1 MNVAFVGLQPDAD
14 LQRGLIAGKFPFE
27 TLRRLPDSLD
37 LPDLLVFAPKTTAA
51 LKDLKELRERSAD
64 LWVALV
70 LPKAWLDEPEW
81 QKALLS
87 CPEKNDVWSMECWQS
102 TFWFAL
108 QKASEFQEIKMKVAD
123 LEKENAL
130 LKSHYDLLT
139 VSSQRL
145 VAQLERNVGLAGTIQ
160 RSLLPKR
167 SPDIPGISLAV
178 KYIPAAGAG
187 GDYYD
192 IFEFGDRKRYG
203 FLLADS
209 KSHGMAATLLSV
221 LLKVRLEEMK
231 DRFPDA
237 KSFMEFLNTEI
248 RNLHEKDLAS
258 LSLLYGILDR
268 SSLEFHFCVAGGLQ
282 PTVWRAGA
290 PVDLGNI
297 PKAPPLGGMD
307 HFAFREQSLRLE
319 PGDLLLLHTD
329 GLEAPLTQA
338 GRRLV
343 DLAAAKELSP
353 DPLDVQNE
361 IMGLIDAYRSHA
373 PLSDDITLI
382 HLAVDARALYLAS
395 NK

>member
-1 MNVAFVGLQPDAD
+1 MNIGFVGIQPGND
-14 LQRGLIAGKFPFE
+14 LKKGLLAGQFPFE
-27 TLRRLPDSLD
+27 LLRRLPDALD
-37 LPDLLVFAPKTTAA
+37 LPDLIVFSPKIPAA
-51 LKDLKELRERSAD
+51 LKDLKELREKSPT
-64 LWVALV
+64 LWVAIV
-70 LPKAWLDEPEW
+70 LPQAWLLEPEW
-81 QKALLS
+81 QKALLT
-87 CPEKNDVWSMECWQS
+87 CTDKNDVWPTEYWEA

-108 QKASEFQEIKMKVAD
+108 QKAGEFRELHARLEEMK
-123 LEKENAL
+123 KENTL
-130 LKSHYDLLT
+130 LRTHYDDLT
-139 VSSQRL
+139 ASSERL
-145 VAQLERNVGLAGTIQ
+145 VAQFERNVGLAGNIQ

-167 SPDIPGISLAV
+167 SPDIPGITLAV
-178 KYIPAAGAG
+178 KYIPAAGVG

-248 RNLHEKDLAS
+248 RNLHEKDLAT

-268 SSLEFHFCVAGGLQ
+268 SSLNFHFCVAGSLQ

-290 PVDLGNI
+290 LVDLGTV

-307 HFAFREQSLRLE
+307 HFAFREQSVRLE

-329 GLEAPLTQA
+329 GLTFPLEQA
-338 GRRLV
+338 GHRLH
-343 DLAAAKELSP
+343 DLLATKDPSP
-353 DPLDVQNE
+353 DPLELQNE
-361 IMGLIDAYRSHA
+361 IMGIIDAYRA
-373 PLSDDITLI
+373 QDDLPDDITLI
-382 HLAVDARALYLAS
+382 HLSVDARALYLAS
-395 NK
+395 SK